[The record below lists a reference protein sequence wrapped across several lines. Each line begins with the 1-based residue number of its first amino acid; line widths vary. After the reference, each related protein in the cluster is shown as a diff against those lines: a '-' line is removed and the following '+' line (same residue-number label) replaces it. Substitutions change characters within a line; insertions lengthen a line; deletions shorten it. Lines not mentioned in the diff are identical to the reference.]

1 MIYRPRKMIKLA
13 FFGTPELTTA
23 ILDSLKAQNLS
34 PALIVTTPDKPKG
47 RKLVLT
53 PPPAKVWADKNKI
66 PCLQPEKLDESFV
79 EKMTKE
85 NFDLFVVAAYGKIF
99 PDKLINSAKFGTLNI
114 HYSLLPKYRGASPI
128 ESAILNGDAETGV
141 SIQKMQ
147 LKLDSGPIVASEKFS
162 VPKDVTA
169 PDLRDALNSIA
180 AKILPKVILEYVSG
194 KIITVSQDDKLASN
208 CKKINKEDGLIDLAG
223 DDILN
228 DRKFR
233 AYFDW
238 PRTYFFDKDT
248 RVIVS
253 DAKLE
258 NGVFKIKKVIP
269 EGKKETLFEV
279 FRKNSGE

>member
-1 MIYRPRKMIKLA
+1 MIKLA

>member
-1 MIYRPRKMIKLA
+1 MIKLA

-53 PPPAKVWADKNKI
+53 PPPAKVWADKNKR

-147 LKLDSGPIVASEKFS
+147 FKLDSGPIVASEKFS

-238 PRTYFFDKDT
+238 PRTYFFNKDT